1 MITEQTEVI
10 DAITFDGFTR
20 KEIAR
25 KLKISPDRLR
35 QITRDLRRVL
45 PEFEFLPGDRLI
57 TPKDEKILMKFWRL
71 AKTKTFSRAL
81 DHVRKYG
88 I

>member
-1 MITEQTEVI
+1 MNIEQPEII
-10 DAITFDGFTR
+10 DAIKFDGLTR
-20 KEIAR
+20 REIAK
-25 KLKISPDRLR
+25 KLKVSPDRVR
-35 QITRDLRRVL
+35 QVTRDLRRVL
-45 PEFEFLPGDRLI
+45 PEFEYLPGDRLI

>member
-1 MITEQTEVI
+1 MNIEQPEII
-10 DAITFDGFTR
+10 DAIKFDGLTR
-20 KEIAR
+20 REIAK
-25 KLKISPDRLR
+25 KLKVSPDRVR
-35 QITRDLRRVL
+35 QVTRDLRRVL
-45 PEFEFLPGDRLI
+45 PEFEYLPGDRLI

-71 AKTKTFSRAL
+71 AQTKTFSRAL

>member
-1 MITEQTEVI
+1 MQTEQPEI
-10 DAITFDGFTR
+10 LDAITFDGFTR
-20 KEIAR
+20 REIAK
-25 KLKISPDRLR
+25 KLNITPERLR
-35 QITRDLRRVL
+35 QITRALRKVL
-45 PEFEFLPGDRLI
+45 PEFDFLPGDRLM

>member
-1 MITEQTEVI
+1 MKTEQAEII
-10 DAITFDGFTR
+10 DTIKFDGLTR
-20 KEIAR
+20 REISK
-25 KLKISPDRLR
+25 KLNITPERLR